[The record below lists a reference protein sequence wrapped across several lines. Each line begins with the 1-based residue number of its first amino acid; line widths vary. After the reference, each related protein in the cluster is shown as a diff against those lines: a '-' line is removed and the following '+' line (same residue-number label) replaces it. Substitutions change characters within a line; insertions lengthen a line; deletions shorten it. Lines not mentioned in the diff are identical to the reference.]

1 MSGLGRRTTLA
12 GGAALAAAAMIRPRA
27 ARAAKG
33 MTVVWESEVT
43 ILDPHFT
50 TATISRTFGLHVFDM
65 LFAMNEKGEIKPQMV
80 EAWQASADKLTWTF
94 TLRDGLKFHDGAPV
108 IAADVVASLKRWS
121 ARDPLGKM
129 LMGDTATLDAKDTR
143 TFEFV
148 LK

>member
-1 MSGLGRRTTLA
+1 MSGLQRRATLA
-12 GGAALAAAAMIRPRA
+12 GGAALAAASLIRPRE
-27 ARAAKG
+27 ARAAKA

-80 EAWQASADKLTWTF
+80 DAWQASADSLTWTF
-94 TLRDGLKFHDGAPV
+94 TLRNGLKFHDGSPV
-108 IAADVVASLKRWS
+108 TAADCIASLKRWA

-129 LMGDTATLDAKDTR
+129 LMAATATL
-143 TFEFV
+143 
-148 LK
+148 